1 MKKVFSFILVGA
13 PLIISISFLLFSFAA
28 PSVVFATTHF
38 GQQNNFGQGGASKDT
53 LGDLEKEAGPPL
65 PVGPVNKMPPL
76 PNAAANQQSSG
87 QSGDTSGVVLLQ
99 PTLVEGVGSKE
110 ASANPGNYLAGLFKL
125 AVGLAGVLA
134 VVVLIWGGFEY
145 IASAASPSMRDD
157 AKKRIMAAL
166 GGLVL
171 LVFSVTL
178 AETINKKFVTFDLT
192 LKSQVSSS
200 GGVGGAGGASCS
212 SSCTKVAATV
222 PVKSGA
228 CAGQPGGGCSV
239 DGKIAKSL
247 DGVTEDA
254 KRAGVSWY
262 VTSTLRESNG
272 CHGTGECADL
282 SIQGKN
288 GALPT
293 VTEINTFAKILT
305 DNNLAGTYEVTT
317 DERKRQ
323 LAGVTNI
330 KVEVNPKATG
340 EHIHFRAKTGA
351 IVETASL

>member
-1 MKKVFSFILVGA
+1 MDT
-13 PLIISISFLLFSFAA
+13 PSIHKSSVYLFFLL
-28 PSVVFATTHF
+28 VVFMFAVFPFFASATHVDSI
-38 GQQNNFGQGGASKDT
+38 GCPIYHIGGPS
-53 LGDLEKEAGPPL
+53 LPPC
-65 PVGPVNKMPPL
+65 PAPAKVGPVNQIQPL
-76 PNAAANQQSSG
+76 PPAQTGAPSQPSGSSG
-87 QSGDTSGVVLLQ
+87 GSGIVLLQ
-99 PTLVEGVGSKE
+99 KDLVEGIDPNNVD
-110 ASANPGNYLAGLFKL
+110 PGKYLAGLFKL

-178 AETINKKFVTFDLT
+178 AETINEKFVTFDLT